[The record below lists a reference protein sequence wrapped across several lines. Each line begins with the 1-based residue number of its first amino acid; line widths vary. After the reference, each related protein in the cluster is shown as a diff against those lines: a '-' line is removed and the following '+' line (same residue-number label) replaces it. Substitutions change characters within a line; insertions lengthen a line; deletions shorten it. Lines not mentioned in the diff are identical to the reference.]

1 MTPMLARSR
10 FAVRN
15 IKQDRGRSNLV
26 PHESNGEFRY
36 VHPIDQIDNSRTKP
50 LQMEHDGQM
59 SSDRSHGDVR
69 LENCETQARRILPN
83 SLIANQ
89 RGRVTLL
96 RLSRP
101 PKEMPSTIRRSPAST
116 PSSAI
121 RRSRRAPL
129 CTARESIFR
138 PAPSLFALTG
148 VEPHPYD
155 RLRISVR

>member
-1 MTPMLARSR
+1 M
-10 FAVRN
+10 F
-15 IKQDRGRSNLV
+15 
-26 PHESNGEFRY
+26 
-36 VHPIDQIDNSRTKP
+36 HPIDQLDNTRTKP

-69 LENCETQARRILPN
+69 LENCETQARWILPN

-116 PSSAI
+116 SSAI
-121 RRSRRAPL
+121 RRSKTRAVILHGEGKHFLAGTVP
-129 CTARESIFR
+129 
-138 PAPSLFALTG
+138 
-148 VEPHPYD
+148 V
-155 RLRISVR
+155 RIDWR